1 MTNRSPG
8 NQFPDFFVVGQP
20 KCGTTALYE
29 ILRDHPEI
37 FMPGHK
43 EPNYF
48 ITDAH
53 YRNTPESLDEYLG
66 LFEPAEPGQRVGEAS
81 VLYLASTTAAK
92 GIAEHNPE
100 AKIIAILREPAAL
113 LRSFHRQVVESRV
126 EVERD
131 LRAALA
137 AEPLRRQ
144 GRKIHRGG
152 ADQAPML
159 FYSAHVHYVE
169 QLRRFSDRFSE
180 DQMLILLYD
189 DFHADNAVVVARIL
203 DFLEVDSSRELR
215 PSRANPTVEVRS
227 PRLDQLVHSVSVGRG
242 PVSAA
247 AKRGVVA
254 MTPRKLRRRALGAV
268 EGHVVRR
275 EPSPPDEELMAELRA
290 RYRPEVEALGEY
302 LDRDLLALWGY
313 EP

>member
-1 MTNRSPG
+1 MTDISPG
-8 NQFPDFFVVGQP
+8 KRFPDFFIVGQP

-29 ILRDHPEI
+29 ILRDHPEV

-53 YRNTPESLDEYLG
+53 YRNTPASLDEYLE

-81 VLYLASTTAAK
+81 VLYLSSTTAAS
-92 GIAEHNPE
+92 GIVEHNPQ

-113 LRSFHRQVVESRV
+113 LRSFHRQLVESRV
-126 EVERD
+126 EIKRD

-144 GRKIHRGG
+144 GRKIHSGG

-159 FYSAHVHYVE
+159 FYSAQVRYVE
-169 QLRRFSDRFSE
+169 QLERFAKRFPAS
-180 DQMLILLYD
+180 QMRILLYD
-189 DFHADNAVVVARIL
+189 DFRTDNAAVVSQIL
-203 DFLEVDSSRELR
+203 DFLEVDPALELR

-227 PRLDQLVHSVSVGRG
+227 PRIDQLVHSVRVGRG
-242 PVSAA
+242 PVSAV
-247 AKRGVVA
+247 AKRGIVA
-254 MTPRKLRRRALGAV
+254 VTPRRLRRRSLGAV
-268 EGHVVRR
+268 ERRIVRE
-275 EPSPPDEELMAELRA
+275 EPSPPDEDLMAELRA
-290 RYRPEVEALGEY
+290 RYRPEVEALSEY
-302 LDRDLLALWGY
+302 LDRDLVALWGY
-313 EP
+313 ES